1 MRRPSSYRLSV
12 IFCAVVSD
20 QIEQVIEFFRTP
32 AEAEAMLETV
42 LEDEPDWRE
51 TLYIEC
57 VELVTGAEL
66 ARRRRSAARPEAL
79 RPLAPDPELPRSTGF
94 PLGLLRA
101 GKVLDV
107 AARCLLRMPDPT
119 PESPEW
125 THGSTA

>member
-51 TLYIEC
+51 TLYVEC
-57 VELVTGAEL
+57 VELVTGG
-66 ARRRRSAARPEAL
+66 PN
-79 RPLAPDPELPRSTGF
+79 
-94 PLGLLRA
+94 
-101 GKVLDV
+101 
-107 AARCLLRMPDPT
+107 
-119 PESPEW
+119 
-125 THGSTA
+125 